1 MLSEHRGGAFDSDQC
16 TGGWEG
22 PASEEVYKDSHLES
36 LSSAELVEKC
46 IIVTEQK
53 QSSPLQMED
62 DTKGS

>member
-1 MLSEHRGGAFDSDQC
+1 MLWEHRGGAFDSDQC

-46 IIVTEQK
+46 NN
-53 QSSPLQMED
+53 SD
-62 DTKGS
+62 